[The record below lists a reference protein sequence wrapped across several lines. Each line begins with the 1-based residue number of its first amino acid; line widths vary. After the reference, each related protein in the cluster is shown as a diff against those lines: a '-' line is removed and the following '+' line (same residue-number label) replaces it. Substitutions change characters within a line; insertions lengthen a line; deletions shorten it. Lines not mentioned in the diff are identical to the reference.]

1 MIDALKAYANTHYEA
16 GGHWIAETY
25 GQADYERALAEA
37 GGDIEAA
44 KAMLEK
50 AWLFLVEREAEAGD
64 Y

>member
-1 MIDALKAYANTHYEA
+1 MIDTLKAYALANYEA

-44 KAMLEK
+44 KALLEK
-50 AWLFLVEREAEAGD
+50 AWNFLAMREAEAGD